1 MKTASEFA
9 EIQAAVYDD
18 VPKGWRVDVF
28 GGQLVVSPPASPN
41 HNRIARLLDLALD
54 AARPAEFAVSSQGD
68 GFYAEDG
75 ECWVPDVA
83 VFRASAAGLD
93 RYRAD
98 DLVLAVEVL
107 SPSNRHGGYLAM
119 LTDRQSRFRCG
130 WLAVV
135 DPEAESIAWYDETG
149 GSAAGPQWAGG
160 LRFPSR

>member
-98 DLVLAVEVL
+98 DLCLRL
-107 SPSNRHGGYLAM
+107 RC
-119 LTDRQSRFRCG
+119 FRRR
-130 WLAVV
+130 
-135 DPEAESIAWYDETG
+135 TG
-149 GSAAGPQWAGG
+149 MAAIWPC
-160 LRFPSR
+160 